1 MADKITRAYKLAA
14 SGYLEVSDDNQ
25 IYISIEDGPQ
35 EVNVA
40 TLLKDFSGRN
50 VKFNCSFDDEVVP
63 DGEHIIDKGTGEV
76 VDL

>member
-14 SGYLEVSDDNQ
+14 SGLLEVTDEGQ

-35 EVNVA
+35 DVNVA

-50 VKFNCSFDDEVVP
+50 VKFNCSFDDEVIP
-63 DGEHIIDKGTGEV
+63 EGEQLVDKETGEI
-76 VDL
+76 L